1 MVLSRAIDHGVVRH
15 DPPTAGTTSS
25 GTYEALTPSFRATAL
40 ATWSAQRDTIVRL
53 MKYSAVSLIST
64 TTSLVSLGILVGLVG
79 LPATWSNVIATAVG
93 TVPSFELNRRWVWST
108 GGRRSVFGQVV
119 PFCALSFSGLV
130 ISTLAVG
137 VVAARTASW
146 GHWSHT
152 LGVLLANLVSYG
164 TLWIVQYQLLNRVL
178 FSMRSVSPELP
189 GAPNVSVGR
198 VRSQVPRTSR
208 SQAPTRGAALLEL
221 AHEREDHG

>member
-1 MVLSRAIDHGVVRH
+1 MPPRRLRH

-25 GTYEALTPSFRATAL
+25 GAYGSPSRPFRATAL
-40 ATWSAQRDTIVRL
+40 ATWSLQRDTIVRL
-53 MKYSAVSLIST
+53 MKYSAVSLVST
-64 TTSLVSLGILVGLVG
+64 TTSLVSLGILVGLAG

-93 TVPSFELNRRWVWST
+93 TVPSFELNRRWVWSND
-108 GGRRSVFGQVV
+108 GRRSVFGQVV
-119 PFCALSFSGLV
+119 PYCALSFSGLV

-152 LGVLLANLVSYG
+152 LAVLMANLASYG

-178 FSMRSVSPELP
+178 FSIRSVSPVLP
-189 GAPNVSVGR
+189 GAAEVSVGR

-208 SQAPTRGAALLEL
+208 APSWGAAPLVLK
-221 AHEREDHG
+221 HEREGHG